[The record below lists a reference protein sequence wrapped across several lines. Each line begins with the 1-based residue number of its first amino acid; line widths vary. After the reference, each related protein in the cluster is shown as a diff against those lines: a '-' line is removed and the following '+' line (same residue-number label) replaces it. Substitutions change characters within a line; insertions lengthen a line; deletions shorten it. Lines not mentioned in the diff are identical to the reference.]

1 MRPNLALGP
10 IDSLSQYLIYVSI
23 VVLGVLLPLLVQ
35 RWRQAR
41 QNANLADRTLR
52 ALTDELT
59 SNRDRLVVSRASFDE
74 LADALRQ
81 EYGRYEKRWRE
92 LRATPEAPLPDAEFE
107 KGPENSVRL
116 SALTHTAWEIA
127 HLSQALPLLP
137 AERLA
142 AFTRAYHLQEL
153 YAESRALYLES
164 TMRAEALDT
173 PADLRQIANVEH
185 RLRCLAV
192 LQSAVRY
199 HRAITSTV
207 LEAYER
213 AIAASPTPD
222 ASRQAT

>member
-35 RWRQAR
+35 RWRLAR
-41 QNANLADRTLR
+41 QNAKLAERTLR
-52 ALTDELT
+52 ALIDELT
-59 SNRDRLVVSRASFDE
+59 SNRERLAVSRASFDE
-74 LADALRQ
+74 LADALKR
-81 EYGRYEKRWRE
+81 EYGRYEKRWHD
-92 LRATPEAPLPDAEFE
+92 LRATPEVPLPDAEFE
-107 KGPENSVRL
+107 KSPENSVRL

-153 YAESRALYLES
+153 YAESRALYLDA
-164 TMRAEALDT
+164 TMKADELDT
-173 PADLRQIANVEH
+173 PADLRQLANVES

-199 HRAITSTV
+199 HRSIAGTV

-213 AIAASPTPD
+213 AIGP
-222 ASRQAT
+222 